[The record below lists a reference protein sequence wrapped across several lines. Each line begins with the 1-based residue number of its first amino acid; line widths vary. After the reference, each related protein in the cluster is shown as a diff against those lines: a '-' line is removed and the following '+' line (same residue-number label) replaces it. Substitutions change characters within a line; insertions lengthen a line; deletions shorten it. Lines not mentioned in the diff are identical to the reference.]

1 MSELP
6 LFRKLAMEKDQDL
19 ICLYC
24 DSKRVVEGC
33 IDVCG
38 AKSTFVM
45 FPRFSAN
52 ELKKTFITMEQPRFR
67 LDKEVGAVVCLD
79 CGLVWTSVDVEDA
92 TRKLSKYGTDE
103 LKSRV
108 GLD

>member
-1 MSELP
+1 MKKE
-6 LFRKLAMEKDQDL
+6 QDL

-24 DSKRVVEGC
+24 HSKRTVEGF
-33 IDVCG
+33 IDTRG
-38 AKSTFVM
+38 QYRTSTLFT
-45 FPRFSAN
+45 PD
-52 ELKKTFITMEQPRFR
+52 ELKKTWITMEEPRIR
-67 LDKEVGAVVCLD
+67 LEKEAGAVVCLD
-79 CGLVWTSVDVEDA
+79 CGLVWTSVNVEDM